1 MSRKVFGQ
9 IGRLKKDKIQ
19 EYRKL
24 HMDDVHTPHW
34 EGVLR
39 MIHDCNI
46 RNYRIFMKDDLVFGY
61 FEYVGD
67 DYEAVMAKMEADE
80 VTRQWWKLTR
90 PCFTEYSA
98 SSKEAFYED
107 MDQIFDFAE

>member
-46 RNYRIFMKDDLVFGY
+46 RNYRIFIKDDLVFGY
-61 FEYVGD
+61 FERCV
-67 DYEAVMAKMEADE
+67 
-80 VTRQWWKLTR
+80 
-90 PCFTEYSA
+90 
-98 SSKEAFYED
+98 
-107 MDQIFDFAE
+107 

>member
-1 MSRKVFGQ
+1 
-9 IGRLKKDKIQ
+9 D
-19 EYRKL
+19 
-24 HMDDVHTPHW
+24 
-34 EGVLR
+34 
-39 MIHDCNI
+39 
-46 RNYRIFMKDDLVFGY
+46 
-61 FEYVGD
+61 
-67 DYEAVMAKMEADE
+67 MAKMEADE